1 MSLFVRLEL
10 ENYASHSKTKYIAG
24 ISAYENWF
32 SREIRQLMVVINGF
46 NGNPRFSTFWPEMLY
61 VCSYLLIK
69 PNDRYLASE
78 FLH

>member
-46 NGNPRFSTFWPEMLY
+46 NGNPRLSTF
-61 VCSYLLIK
+61 
-69 PNDRYLASE
+69 
-78 FLH
+78 